1 MDAISDGKD
10 ILIPGICEH
19 VERAGV
25 HSGDS
30 MSIYPSRNI
39 TKSQEKKLVEYA
51 KKIAKKVNIESKIL
65 FISLF

>member
-1 MDAISDGKD
+1 MLFQMVKD

-30 MSIYPSRNI
+30 MSIYPSAILQKARR
-39 TKSQEKKLVEYA
+39 KKLVEYA
-51 KKIAKKVNIESKIL
+51 KNR
-65 FISLF
+65 